1 MGYQINIRIMRNKI
15 ILWRKYTP
23 NDKSR
28 RSLIYGEIYSIV
40 VLKS

>member
-1 MGYQINIRIMRNKI
+1 MGYQINIRVMRNKI
-15 ILWRKYTP
+15 ISWRKYTP

-28 RSLIYGEIYSIV
+28 RSLVYGEIFSKM